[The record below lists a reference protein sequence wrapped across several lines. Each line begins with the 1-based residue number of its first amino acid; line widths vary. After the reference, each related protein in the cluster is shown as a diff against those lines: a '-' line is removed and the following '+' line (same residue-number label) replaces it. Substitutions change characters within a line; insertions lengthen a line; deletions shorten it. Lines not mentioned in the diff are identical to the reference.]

1 VAAVS
6 SKMDWRSSHLAEFDI
21 EDEQCAAQDI
31 INPDYEELYVKTEL
45 QELDD
50 CVSDGGDI
58 EEQTVIWQTGVGKKH
73 KCRKCDYCATKKGN
87 LKAHQKAVHEGF
99 KYICKICHKQFSAKS
114 NLKKHFNSV
123 HEEND
128 CEERKY
134 PCNLCVYQ
142 AKRKSH
148 LQRHF
153 EIKHTDRSLLTQLKC
168 SDCDYTTIHKGHLK
182 IHKESIHY
190 GVKYTC
196 RLCKKQLSC
205 KKTLT
210 NHMRL
215 MHKQEQGI
223 EERKLLSSPDHGC
236 RDNEYRTSLMKSL
249 DTRKDPEHMQLRHL
263 CDQYSH
269 QFTEQLEEER
279 QSQSLNYES
288 LSEISTPPLLNAL
301 HQHLILI
308 SKSENE
314 DTINKVNS
322 TNRRKQK
329 NPSRISDHPETSDHM
344 LINAS
349 TLAECRM
356 SELERLADIESSK
369 QDRSKEDLEHILSS
383 FQQSHHTGERNP
395 SDLPEVLYS
404 SPNQHLTNNN
414 STEESLESKDLHSA
428 NVGNRNRKKDEW
440 HQCQHCDYKTKRKS
454 HFKRHYQLKHIENWK
469 AQSSKEI
476 KCKECDYTTIS
487 PSHLKIHQE
496 SVHDGVKHMCNICH
510 KMFSAKSTL
519 NKHIKVAHE
528 GKKFPCS
535 LCDYQSTRN
544 TYLKS
549 HFLTFHSGH
558 EFNPVG
564 QEAQMGKDEC

>member
-1 VAAVS
+1 
-6 SKMDWRSSHLAEFDI
+6 MDCRSSQLADFDF
-21 EDEQCAAQDI
+21 EDEQSAAQGI
-31 INPDYEELYVKTEL
+31 IKSEYQELDAKTEL
-45 QELDD
+45 QVLDGS
-50 CVSDGGDI
+50 VSDGGDSGENI
-58 EEQTVIWQTGVGKKH
+58 GKWQTGVDKKH
-73 KCRKCDYCATKKGN
+73 KCRKCDYSATKKSN
-87 LKAHQKAVHEGF
+87 LKAHQQAVHEGF
-99 KYICKICHKQFSAKS
+99 KYSCEICYKQFSARC
-114 NLKKHFNSV
+114 NLKKHLNAL

-128 CEERKY
+128 CEVRTYSCK
-134 PCNLCVYQ
+134 LCVYQ

-153 EIKHTDRSLLTQLKC
+153 EIKHVDRSLLTQLKC

-196 RLCKKQLSC
+196 SLCKKQLSC

-223 EERKLLSSPDHGC
+223 KENKLLSSLDYGC
-236 RDNEYRTSLMKSL
+236 HDYKYRASLMETL
-249 DTRKDPEHMQLRHL
+249 DAHNDAENMQLRYR
-263 CDQYSH
+263 CDQYPY
-269 QFTEQLEEER
+269 QFNELEQLEENR
-279 QSQSLNYES
+279 QSQHGTVQNYES
-288 LSEISTPPLLNAL
+288 LSEISRPPLFKAL
-301 HQHLILI
+301 HEHLILI
-308 SKSENE
+308 SKSG
-314 DTINKVNS
+314 NS

-329 NPSRISDHPETSDHM
+329 NPSRISDHPESSDHM

-349 TLAECRM
+349 TLAEYSK
-356 SELERLADIESSK
+356 SELKGVADIESPK
-369 QDRSKEDLEHILSS
+369 KDWSKEDLEHII
-383 FQQSHHTGERNP
+383 
-395 SDLPEVLYS
+395 
-404 SPNQHLTNNN
+404 NQHISNNN
-414 STEESLESKDLHSA
+414 STEEMESKDLHSA

-440 HQCQHCDYKTKRKS
+440 HQCQHCEYKTKRKS

-528 GKKFPCS
+528 GKKYPCS

-558 EFNPVG
+558 KFKPEG
-564 QEAQMGKDEC
+564 QEAQMVKDECGVETGGKTGKTRS